1 MQVQDVAPA
10 RSLFLPS
17 GDNIGLE
24 RRVRLPTLKSR
35 MSTGDPGM
43 PPGIQ
48 GHFLARFSEE
58 RVEIMAKRMFAK
70 RI

>member
-1 MQVQDVAPA
+1 
-10 RSLFLPS
+10 
-17 GDNIGLE
+17 
-24 RRVRLPTLKSR
+24 

-48 GHFLARFSEE
+48 GHFLARISEE
-58 RVEIMAKRMFAK
+58 RVEIMAKQMFAK